1 MMSIKSF
8 SQFLTEGKNTHLEH
22 IEDEIWN
29 EGSKGVQNAVNFL
42 ESVVEMLSGNSK
54 SSLAITTKW
63 DGAPAV
69 FCGINPENGRFFVG
83 TKSVFN
89 RGTPKINYTDADI
102 DANHSGDL
110 AAKLKVAL
118 KYLPKLGIR
127 SVLQGDL
134 MFTNDTFDLTVDGEK
149 MLAFRPNTIT
159 YAFPANSDNAKEVK
173 AAKIGIVF
181 HTRYV
186 GKTMDSMK
194 AVFDPQVRTLKK
206 TSDVWFRDADFRD
219 ESGTTT
225 LTASESDQA
234 ESMIGEIKSLS
245 SSLADFIDTIHG
257 IDQLMAVIKIYVNN
271 TVKGGAVGG
280 SARGLAR
287 FFMERYSD
295 AIEKLKTDKSRER
308 KRAEIEEITR
318 FISENEEEINEVF
331 ELHELISNMKIL
343 LVRKLEKID
352 TIGTFIQTPEGLKST
367 APEGFVAVDR
377 ISNKA
382 LKLVDRLEFSR
393 ANFTVAKNW
402 VK

>member
-1 MMSIKSF
+1 MILSF
-8 SQFLTEGKNTHLEH
+8 SKYLTEGKNTHLEH

-29 EGSKGVQNAVNFL
+29 EGSKGVDNAVRFL
-42 ESVVEMLSGNSK
+42 ENVVGMLSGNSK
-54 SSLAITTKW
+54 SAVDITTKW

-69 FCGINPENGRFFVG
+69 FCGVNPENGKFFVG

-89 RGTPKINYTDADI
+89 RGTPKINYTNADI

-110 AAKLKVAL
+110 ANKLKMAL
-118 KYLPKLGIR
+118 KYLPELGIK

-134 MFTNDTFDLTVDGEK
+134 MFTPDSLFSLSVDGES

-159 YAFPANSDNAKEVK
+159 YAFPDGSPAAKEVK
-173 AAKIGIVF
+173 AAKLGIVF

-206 TSDVWFRDADFRD
+206 TRNVWFRDADFKD
-219 ESGTTT
+219 ESGTVT
-225 LTASESDQA
+225 LTAEETSYA
-234 ESMIGEIKSLS
+234 ETLLNEIKAMAS
-245 SSLADFIDTIHG
+245 SMKGFIDEIHSFG
-257 IDQLMAVIKIYVNN
+257 KLMAIVKIYVNDM
-271 TVKGGAVGG
+271 VKAGAIGG
-280 SARGLAR
+280 SARGLIGY
-287 FFMERYSD
+287 FMERYGAEMD
-295 AIEKLKTDKSRER
+295 KLKSERGVESR
-308 KRAEIEEITR
+308 RAELEEIVR
-318 FISENEEEINEVF
+318 YLSDNAREFDEVF
-331 ELHELISNMKIL
+331 ELTELIAELKLL
-343 LVRKLEKID
+343 LVRKLEKIE
-352 TIGTFIQTPEGLKST
+352 TIGTFIQTEDGLRST

-393 ANFTVAKNW
+393 SNFTVAKNW

>member
-83 TKSVFN
+83 T
-89 RGTPKINYTDADI
+89 
-102 DANHSGDL
+102 
-110 AAKLKVAL
+110 AKLKVAL